1 MAEIT
6 ADSIGAGSGQTA
18 LFLPRRAAAVVVVV
32 VVVVVCAVDGVF
44 FCTIIVHLP
53 GGESQGGWMETGE
66 ESTEG
71 GAVESGSFYR
81 ESGDRS
87 PKDLELN
94 E

>member
-32 VVVVVCAVDGVF
+32 AVDGVF
-44 FCTIIVHLP
+44 FCAIVVHSP
-53 GGESQGGWMETGE
+53 GGESRGGWRETGE
-66 ESTEG
+66 ESTED

-81 ESGDRS
+81 ESEGRS
-87 PKDLELN
+87 PRDLKLN